1 MHRSLPILRW
11 QDPETNLLRDEV
23 AIEAPLELRLSLL
36 RDGRRLERPLL
47 TTLRTPGDDEAL
59 ALGWLFAERVIRSA
73 EDVESVTI
81 EAALPSN
88 GDVVAQRML
97 VRLADS
103 VSVDL
108 ERLAR
113 ATVASSACGLCGRL
127 TLGAIGRT
135 EPIVASG
142 GAWPS
147 HAELAGWS
155 RLVAARQQ
163 VFDATGG
170 IHAVARFSLA
180 GELLDLAEDVGRH
193 NALDKVIGRALRA
206 GALPLAGE
214 ALWLSGRA
222 GFEMLDKAA
231 RAGAPLVVSVGAPT
245 TMAVEIA
252 LTAGITLVGFLRNG
266 RHNVYAHAERFT
278 RHPSGP
284 SA

>member
-1 MHRSLPILRW
+1 MHRSLPIVRW
-11 QDPETNLLRDEV
+11 QDSETNLLRDEV
-23 AIEAPLELRLSLL
+23 AVEAPLELRLSFV

-73 EDVESVTI
+73 EDVDSVTI
-81 EAALPSN
+81 EAALPSS

-103 VSVDL
+103 VTVDL

-127 TLGAIGRT
+127 TLDAIGRS
-135 EPIVASG
+135 EPIIATSEH
-142 GAWPS
+142 WPAHS
-147 HAELAGWS
+147 ELAGWS

-163 VFDATGG
+163 TFDATGG

-193 NALDKVIGRALRA
+193 NALDKVIGRALAA
-206 GALPLAGE
+206 GALPLDGE

-252 LTAGITLVGFLRNG
+252 QTAGITLVGFLRNG

-278 RHPSGP
+278 RHTSDP

>member
-1 MHRSLPILRW
+1 MHRSLPIVRW
-11 QDPETNLLRDEV
+11 QDSETNLLRDEV
-23 AIEAPLELRLSLL
+23 AVEAPLELRLSFV

-73 EDVESVTI
+73 EDVDSVTI
-81 EAALPSN
+81 EAALPSS

-103 VSVDL
+103 VTVDL

-127 TLGAIGRT
+127 TLDAIGRS
-135 EPIVASG
+135 EPIIATSEH
-142 GAWPS
+142 WPAHS
-147 HAELAGWS
+147 ELAGWS

-163 VFDATGG
+163 TFDATGG

-193 NALDKVIGRALRA
+193 NALDKVIGRALAA
-206 GALPLAGE
+206 GALPLDGE

-222 GFEMLDKAA
+222 GFEMVDKAA

-252 LTAGITLVGFLRNG
+252 QTAGITLVGFLRNG

-278 RHPSGP
+278 RHTSDP